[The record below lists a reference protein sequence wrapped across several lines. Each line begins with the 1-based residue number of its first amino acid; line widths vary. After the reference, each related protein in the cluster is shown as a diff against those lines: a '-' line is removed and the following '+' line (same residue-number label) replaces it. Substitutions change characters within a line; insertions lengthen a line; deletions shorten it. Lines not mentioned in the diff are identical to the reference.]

1 MIVFKIIYIY
11 FFRTKWLFDFMLE
24 LKVILIIKRTFFRRL
39 GNLLTLVQQFQM
51 FLQTLI
57 HCRNRNLANI
67 LQIIGYLPFFADF
80 GIYWR
85 YLPFDGNLSTLK
97 AIFVF
102 EKFWNRFFKTIIE
115 NYMIYIFTCSKPS
128 VNGTKL
134 TTV

>member
-1 MIVFKIIYIY
+1 MFLKLSAYI
-11 FFRTKWLFDFMLE
+11 FLEQKWLFDFMLE
-24 LKVILIIKRTFFRRL
+24 LEVILIIKRTFFRRL
-39 GNLLTLVQQFQM
+39 GNHVTSVQQFQM

-80 GIYWR
+80 GIYWW

-102 EKFWNRFFKTIIE
+102 EKFWNRFL
-115 NYMIYIFTCSKPS
+115 KPS
-128 VNGTKL
+128 LRIIWYIYLRVLSTAW
-134 TTV
+134 TVPN